1 MDCGLDCGLGSG
13 LMCGCELAIRVNS
26 SPVHFILFLHFFKI
40 DTPHL
45 TQEICPHLTSTNEEN
60 QRVNRDFGEAPL
72 EPTSLFER
80 EPRKITSDGYLH
92 YGGNRYPVSM
102 RLALQEVWVE
112 SVFGRPPHPEHEIL
126 NEAYREKRKQKQG
139 AVVEKFK
146 AAFGSVGEAYLEG
159 LRQKVSGNLQWQPAS
174 FLIDWFIL
182 SIFLSFMGPVIG

>member
-1 MDCGLDCGLGSG
+1 
-13 LMCGCELAIRVNS
+13 
-26 SPVHFILFLHFFKI
+26 
-40 DTPHL
+40 
-45 TQEICPHLTSTNEEN
+45 
-60 QRVNRDFGEAPL
+60 
-72 EPTSLFER
+72 
-80 EPRKITSDGYLH
+80 
-92 YGGNRYPVSM
+92 M